1 MQLSKIVPPEWKD
14 RNGHVNVQF
23 YQKLYELGGYQV
35 LEEVGIG
42 ESYLQAHNFGMFDLE
57 HHLHYRSELLI
68 GAAVNTYNRILNRND
83 KRFHGMYFIV
93 DASRDE
99 LAGTLEYITS
109 GVDLRTRR
117 MCPFPDKLS
126 RGIEKQLG
134 KHRLLDWAAPVCGVM
149 GV

>member
-1 MQLSKIVPPEWKD
+1 MIVPPDWKD

-23 YQKLYELGGYQV
+23 YQTLYELGGYQI

-42 ESYLQAHNFGMFDLE
+42 ESYLTAHDFGMFDLE
-57 HHLHYRSELLI
+57 HHLHYRAELLI
-68 GAAVNTYNRILNRND
+68 GDTVNTYNRLLDRND
-83 KRFHGMYFIV
+83 KCFHGMYFIIN
-93 DASRDE
+93 DSRDQ
-99 LAGTLEYITS
+99 LACTLEYITS

-117 MCPFPDKLS
+117 ISPFPEKMKM
-126 RGIEKQLG
+126 GIDRQFE